1 MIDRRQFLLLST
13 GVAAAA
19 AGIASCSSRTVPVAA
34 EDSAN
39 LLEMSFAPA
48 PTQIDLGGVTVQTW
62 AYGDAAPGPEIRLRK
77 GQTLRATLTNDLPAD
92 TTLHWH
98 GLAIPNDMD
107 GVPVLTQA
115 AVPPGGDFV
124 YEFRVP
130 DAGTYWYHS
139 HVGTQL
145 DRGLFGPL
153 IIEDPAEG
161 TDYDDE
167 LVVVLDDWIDGT
179 GTTPDRVLA
188 DLRKTGMADMGDMGP
203 DAGVTASTPL
213 GGDGGDV
220 TYPYYTA
227 NGRISRDPQVVDYRG
242 GQRVR
247 LRIIN
252 AGSDTA
258 FQVGVPNHR
267 MTVTHTDGFP
277 VEPQDT
283 DAVILGMG
291 ERVDAIVTLASTT
304 ALVAAAYRKDGFAQL
319 NMRVDGGSRSGGV
332 DAFVATLR
340 GRPPL
345 DTATLTAAPDVD
357 LRPAQPGQ
365 MVELRLGGPG
375 NRYDWTINDKLYD
388 PPDGGYAVEPN
399 QRVRVRYVNE
409 TKMFHPMHLHG
420 HTFQVMGADGPRA
433 RKDTVLVA
441 PMQTVDVDLQTD
453 NPGRWITH
461 CHNTY
466 HLESGMATFLYYS

>member
-1 MIDRRQFLLLST
+1 MIDRRRFLLLST

-19 AGIASCSSRTVPVAA
+19 AGLSGCSSRTVPVAA
-34 EDSAN
+34 EDPAV
-39 LLEMSFAPA
+39 LELSFAPA
-48 PTQIDLGGVTVQTW
+48 STEIDLGGVTVQTW
-62 AYGDAAPGPEIRLRK
+62 AYRDQVPGPEIRLRK
-77 GQTLRATLTNDLPAD
+77 GETLRATLTNDLPAD
-92 TTLHWH
+92 TTMHWH
-98 GLAIPNDMD
+98 GLAIPNAMD
-107 GVPVLTQA
+107 GVPVLTQP
-115 AVPPGGDFV
+115 AVPPGQNFG
-124 YEFRVP
+124 YEFVVP

-161 TDYDDE
+161 SEYDTE

-179 GTTPDRVLA
+179 GTTPERVLA
-188 DLRKTGMADMGDMGP
+188 DLRKAGMADMGDMGP
-203 DAGVTASTPL
+203 DAGVTPSTPL
-213 GGDGGDV
+213 GDDGGDV

-227 NGRISRDPQVVDYRG
+227 NGRISRDPQTVEYRG

-258 FQVGVPNHR
+258 FQVGIPNHR

-277 VEPQDT
+277 VVPAET

-291 ERVDAIVTLASTT
+291 ERVDAIVTLKSA
-304 ALVAAAYRKDGFAQL
+304 APLVAAAYRKDGFARL
-319 NMRVDGGSRSGGV
+319 NMRVDGTRASAAADG
-332 DAFVATLR
+332 FVATLR
-340 GRPPL
+340 TRRPL
-345 DTATLTAAPDVD
+345 DTATLAAAAGFD
-357 LRPAQPGQ
+357 LPPASPAQTL
-365 MVELRLGGPG
+365 ELRLGGPG
-375 NRYDWTINDKLYD
+375 KRYDWTINGKLYD
-388 PPDGGYAVEPN
+388 PPGGGYAIEPN

-420 HTFQVMGADGPRA
+420 HTFQVMGAGGPRA

-441 PMQTVDVDLQTD
+441 PLQTVEVDLQTD

-466 HLESGMATFLYYS
+466 HLESGMATFLYYG

>member
-13 GVAAAA
+13 AATA
-19 AGIASCSSRTVPVAA
+19 AGLAACSSGTVPVASR
-34 EDSAN
+34 DSTNVFETAV
-39 LLEMSFAPA
+39 APA
-48 PTQIDLGGVTVQTW
+48 PTEIDLGGVTVRTW
-62 AYGDAAPGPEIRLRK
+62 AYGDAVPGPQIRLRK
-77 GQTLRATLTNDLPAD
+77 EQTLRASLTNNLPAD
-92 TTLHWH
+92 TTVHWH
-98 GLAIPNDMD
+98 GLAIPNAMD
-107 GVPVLTQA
+107 GVPVLTQPP
-115 AVPPGGDFV
+115 VPPGGNFRYDFV
-124 YEFRVP
+124 VP

-153 IIEDPAEG
+153 IVEDPADG
-161 TDYDDE
+161 ADYDTE
-167 LVVVLDDWIDGT
+167 LIVVLDDWVDGT
-179 GTTPDRVLA
+179 GRTPDQVLA
-188 DLRKTGMADMGDMGP
+188 DLRRTGMADMGDMGA
-203 DAGVTASTPL
+203 DAGVTPATPL
-213 GGDGGDV
+213 GDDGGDV
-220 TYPYYTA
+220 TYPYYTV
-227 NGRISRDPQVVDYRG
+227 NGRISRDAQVVDYRG

-258 FQVGVPNHR
+258 FQIGVPDHR

-291 ERVDAIVTLASTT
+291 ERVDALVTLT
-304 ALVAAAYRKDGFAQL
+304 ATAPLVAAAYRKDGFAQL
-319 NMRVDGGSRSGGV
+319 TLRVDGRPASGPV
-332 DAFVATLR
+332 DAFVAALR
-340 GRPPL
+340 TRPPL
-345 DTATLTAAPDVD
+345 DTATLAAAPAVD
-357 LRPAQPGQ
+357 LPPATPSQT
-365 MVELRLGGPG
+365 VDLRLGGPG
-375 NRYDWTINDKLYD
+375 ARYAWTVNDKAYA
-388 PPDGGYAVEPN
+388 PPGGGYAVEPN
-399 QRVRVRYVNE
+399 RRVRVRYVNE

-420 HTFQVMGADGPRA
+420 HTFQVMGPGGPRA

-441 PMQTVDVDLQTD
+441 PLQTVEVDLVTD